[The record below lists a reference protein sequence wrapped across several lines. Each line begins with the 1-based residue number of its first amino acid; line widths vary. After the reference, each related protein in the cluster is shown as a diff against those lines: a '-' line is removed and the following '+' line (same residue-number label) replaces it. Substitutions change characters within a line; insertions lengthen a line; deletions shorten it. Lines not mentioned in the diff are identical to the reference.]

1 MAVSRL
7 TDWDNK
13 QVIGLLMVD
22 HGRSRSAS
30 NRTAGTFVGQ
40 AFWLPETTSIQK
52 FYNAFGSVTSQTL
65 DPHLFSWDGISL
77 STSNEIT
84 LDVASSVTDT
94 SWSGNHLAI
103 TTLNTPAVLPAGHYL
118 FGYIAG
124 ATISQITASPF
135 TSIDSI
141 CGQADRLNYSLA
153 ITSASISG
161 GVLSGTTIVNSNS
174 QNTQFAFVDS
184 SGNQHGL
191 LTSVST
197 SFGANSYGGFLFK
210 CKSNVKLR
218 RASFE
223 IHNTSYSNTTDSQL
237 TIIRQSDNTTIATSN
252 VLPPSGSFSG
262 TSLTIVSNAL
272 FDFGAGVDLVAGENY
287 GFVASSVSKAYYVFK
302 TDEQAPMLYDNSNF
316 FRCFNNWNDGNPVWT
331 DASQVYS
338 ILSCAKLFVENAAVA
353 PPSPSAWIKING
365 AKKAINVA
373 FMKKE

>member
-40 AFWLPETTSIQK
+40 AFWLPEKTSIKK

-77 STSNEIT
+77 STSDEIT

-94 SWSGNHLAI
+94 RWSGNHLAI

-153 ITSASISG
+153 ITSASISD
-161 GVLSGTTIVNSNS
+161 GVLSGTIIVNSNS

-191 LTSVST
+191 LTSVGT
-197 SFGANSYGGFLFK
+197 SFGFNSYGGFLFK

-218 RASFE
+218 LASFE
-223 IHNTSYSNTTDSQL
+223 IHNINSSKTTDSQL

-262 TSLTIVSNAL
+262 TSLTTVSNAL

-287 GFVASSVSKAYYVFK
+287 GFVASSFFKAYYFFK
-302 TDEQAPMLYDNSNF
+302 TDEQTPLLYDNSNF
-316 FRCFNNWNDGNPVWT
+316 FRCFNKWNDGNPVWADT
-331 DASQVYS
+331 KQVYS
-338 ILSCAKLFVENAAVA
+338 ILCCAKLFVENAA
-353 PPSPSAWIKING
+353 SAWIKING

-373 FMKKE
+373 FIKKE